1 MTNIFNSGATA
12 ASNSTADTLASIK
25 NYLANCYEFDILD
38 YRCPKTGKL
47 TRRVTD
53 EELISLWQLADYDL
67 VKLAER
73 LELLHKHAYCIK
85 FDWIISDDESLDRLR
100 IAQPQ
105 EFFCFAVRELLSYG
119 NYWLSYRLRHNG
131 KFTSEGEVL
140 HSLEFCR
147 FAELAYNFFD
157 SDAGYAMQ
165 NSGQLAEL
173 NEKLLLLLA
182 TGSITALQQLVKQ
195 DLSYDWFISILTNGN
210 AVASIAKLLN
220 QLINKYKLA
229 HGIGFHDKLTFSDVN
244 RLAKVARQ
252 QALAESR
259 AKTEWKAKLIAQQA
273 SYFQKTK
280 VSRIRKSAT
289 ASLADQQ
296 TEQLIAELML
306 ANNDKADYINQLTIQ
321 RASLIFK
328 DNSNGVAKL
337 NQLAKQALASRAE
350 IAKQQGLGSQ
360 PFKLAR
366 PITIKQAVNAEQGG
380 TSGNVVVSDDE

>member
-1 MTNIFNSGATA
+1 MTNNFEKASPA
-12 ASNSTADTLASIK
+12 ASEDALASIK

-38 YRCPKTGKL
+38 YRCPKTGRL
-47 TRRVTD
+47 TRRITD
-53 EELISLWQLADYDL
+53 EELLSLWQLADYDL

-73 LELLHKHAYCIK
+73 LELLHKHCYSIK
-85 FDWIISDDESLDRLR
+85 FDWVISDDESLDRLR
-100 IAQPQ
+100 LAQPQ
-105 EFFCFAVRELLSYG
+105 EFFCFAVRELLGYG
-119 NYWLSYRLRHNG
+119 DYWLSYRLRHNG

-147 FAELAYNFFD
+147 FAELAYKFFE
-157 SDAGYAMQ
+157 SEAGFAMQ

-195 DLSYDWFISILTNGN
+195 DLSYDWFINLLTNGT

-220 QLINKYKLA
+220 QLINRYKLA
-229 HGIGFHDKLTFSDVN
+229 HGIGFHDKLTFNDVN

-280 VSRIRKSAT
+280 ASRIRKSAS

-321 RASLIFK
+321 RASLIFN

-337 NQLAKQALASRAE
+337 NKLAKQALANRAE
-350 IAKQQGLGSQ
+350 VAKQQGLGCQ
-360 PFKLAR
+360 PFKLAK
-366 PITIKQAVNAEQGG
+366 PIAVKPVANAESVAAEHGG
-380 TSGNVVVSDDE
+380 QNDE